1 MVHSV
6 TAHYISDR
14 FLLLFKRLN
23 ALSLLTVLITLSS
36 SISVFYSLNQLRLA
50 SEHRLQS
57 YTLSEE
63 LRLSSD
69 QLTMMARAY
78 AATSNVLFKQYFNQ
92 ILAIRDGKKVRPP
105 NYHRIYWDFLM
116 PGLELEK
123 INHLEELEEGSIK
136 GSLVDTIRGQKV
148 AFDKLLS
155 DLELTLQEQRFLSA
169 AKLESDALTQLENE
183 AFDLVL
189 NGQNSKATEILYSSE
204 YFIAKAN
211 IMRNIN
217 EFYLLLEQRSH
228 LKVSSWL
235 SSVYVAT
242 FVFIL
247 SIIILL
253 SLLIY
258 KSFIRTRL
266 DGSILDMLNE
276 EVDQKTSELSNNNI
290 MLKDAITELKSAQK
304 HLLESEKMSLLGGLV
319 SGVAHEINTPV
330 GVCITASS
338 SQKEDLKEVQGLFEN
353 EKMTKQLFQ
362 EHIQRSNSMID
373 ITMTNLYRIVDLIS
387 LFKKLAVDQE
397 LDEVV
402 PIDVKKFVDDII
414 DTLKPGFKHKMLKVV
429 NEVDGQLKINS
440 YPGAI
445 AQIIGNIIKNSD
457 RHGFESKPVGEIRIR
472 ADKFGQR
479 LHLTLSDN
487 GQGMPEEAVEK
498 IFDPFYSYHRETQGT
513 GLGMN
518 IVHTI
523 VLQKLLGEIHC
534 ASIEG
539 QGTRIDID
547 FPVK

>member
-1 MVHSV
+1 
-6 TAHYISDR
+6 
-14 FLLLFKRLN
+14 
-23 ALSLLTVLITLSS
+23 
-36 SISVFYSLNQLRLA
+36 
-50 SEHRLQS
+50 
-57 YTLSEE
+57 
-63 LRLSSD
+63 
-69 QLTMMARAY
+69 
-78 AATSNVLFKQYFNQ
+78 
-92 ILAIRDGKKVRPP
+92 
-105 NYHRIYWDFLM
+105 
-116 PGLELEK
+116 
-123 INHLEELEEGSIK
+123 
-136 GSLVDTIRGQKV
+136 
-148 AFDKLLS
+148 
-155 DLELTLQEQRFLSA
+155 
-169 AKLESDALTQLENE
+169 
-183 AFDLVL
+183 
-189 NGQNSKATEILYSSE
+189 
-204 YFIAKAN
+204 
-211 IMRNIN
+211 
-217 EFYLLLEQRSH
+217 
-228 LKVSSWL
+228 
-235 SSVYVAT
+235 
-242 FVFIL
+242 
-247 SIIILL
+247 
-253 SLLIY
+253 
-258 KSFIRTRL
+258 
-266 DGSILDMLNE
+266 
-276 EVDQKTSELSNNNI
+276 
-290 MLKDAITELKSAQK
+290 
-304 HLLESEKMSLLGGLV
+304 
-319 SGVAHEINTPV
+319 
-330 GVCITASS
+330 
-338 SQKEDLKEVQGLFEN
+338 
-353 EKMTKQLFQ
+353 MTKQLFQ

-472 ADKFGQR
+472 ADKFGHR